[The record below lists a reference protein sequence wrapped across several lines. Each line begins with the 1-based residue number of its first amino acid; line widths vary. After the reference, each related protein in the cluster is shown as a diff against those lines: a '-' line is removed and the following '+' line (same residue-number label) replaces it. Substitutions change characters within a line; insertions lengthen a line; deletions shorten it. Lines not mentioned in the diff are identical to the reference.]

1 MRRSVQIVVALAALV
16 SLSTPSSAQRG
27 GGRSMGGDSRA
38 SYPPDM
44 GRMGPPTLP
53 PTVAALVLDHAQELS
68 LTDSQKVV
76 LETIRKTQDST
87 NKPFLAKLDSLK
99 PTRMPA
105 GGMNDLSQ
113 EQKDEMSQRAIAV
126 QLVMADMREG
136 NAEAR
141 VHVMTLLNESQ
152 QKKAAELENEAQ
164 KKAEEDGRRR
174 MENMGGG
181 NRRGAGRPPED

>member
-16 SLSTPSSAQRG
+16 SLSTLSSAQRG